1 MISEN
6 YFKSAQVS
14 DLYGHIMLVTIVT
27 TVLVTDSAISYEYL
41 DFITIIFKVSPT
53 LGY

>member
-14 DLYGHIMLVTIVT
+14 DLYGHIDVADNFEMLVTDLSV
-27 TVLVTDSAISYEYL
+27 SSE
-41 DFITIIFKVSPT
+41 DFVMEIFNVSPT
-53 LGY
+53 LSY